1 MRRTRFLFVT
11 VAGMLLASASLAQ
24 MSPKYLKKFHD
35 PSDGQMP
42 FSTAVR
48 AGDLLF
54 LSGALAYRDG
64 KLVEGG
70 ITAETR
76 VTLEIIAERLRE
88 QNLGMADV
96 VKCTVFLADIDDF
109 AAMNEVYMEAFSP
122 PRPARTTV
130 AVSGLALDAAIE
142 IECIA
147 AYDPGR

>member
-1 MRRTRFLFVT
+1 MRITRYLL
-11 VAGMLLASASLAQ
+11 VAFAGTLLASAALAQ

-35 PSDGQMP
+35 PSDGKAP

-48 AGDLLF
+48 AGNLLF

-70 ITAETR
+70 ISAETR
-76 VTLEIIAERLRE
+76 VTLEIIEERLEE
-88 QNLGMADV
+88 QGLDMSDV
-96 VKCTVFLADIDDF
+96 VKCGVFLADIDDF
-109 AAMNEVYMEAFSP
+109 QAMNAVYTQAFAP

-130 AVSGLALDAAIE
+130 AASGLALGAAVE

-147 AYDPGR
+147 AFDP